1 MKTKNQKPQIE
12 IIMTGGTIDSS
23 WNGIKDTAVV
33 NNHSIIPNYFKKL
46 IVYPEIKFTEICMKD
61 SREINQRDI
70 QRILNAIEKSKSKHI
85 LITHGTYTMPDT
97 AKFLE
102 VNLKRKDQTIVFTG
116 SMVPLEGVYPT
127 DAGFNLGYAVS
138 KSQELKPGIYICMNG
153 DTFTPQEVVK
163 NLGEGKFY
171 SIFRD
176 VRDLS
181 KERLKIKSSK

>member
-1 MKTKNQKPQIE
+1 MVSDKKEKIE
-12 IIMTGGTIDSS
+12 IMMTGGTIDSA

-33 NNHSIIPNYFKKL
+33 NEHSIIPEYFEKL
-46 IVYPEIKFTEICMKD
+46 IIYPEIKFTEICMKD
-61 SREINQRDI
+61 SREIDQNDI
-70 QRILNAIEKSKSKHI
+70 ENLLKKIEESDANKI

-127 DAGFNLGYAVS
+127 DAGFNLGYAIS
-138 KSQELKPGIYICMNG
+138 KVQELKQGIYICMNG

-171 SIFRD
+171 SIFRV
-176 VRDLS
+176 VRKLFPS
-181 KERLKIKSSK
+181 QE

>member
-1 MKTKNQKPQIE
+1 
-12 IIMTGGTIDSS
+12 MTGGTIDSS

-33 NNHSIIPNYFKKL
+33 NNHSIIPKYFKKL
-46 IVYPEIKFTEICMKD
+46 IVYPNIGFNEVCMKD
-61 SREINQRDI
+61 SREMNSRDLKK
-70 QRILNAIEKSKSKHI
+70 ILSVLKKSKSKRF

-102 VNLKRKDQTIVFTG
+102 ANLDRKDQTVVFTG

-127 DAGFNLGYAVS
+127 DAGFNLGYAIS
-138 KSQELKPGIYICMNG
+138 KVQELKPGFYICMNG

-163 NLGEGKFY
+163 NLGEGRFY

-181 KERLKIKSSK
+181 RERSSSNSTR

>member
-1 MKTKNQKPQIE
+1 
-12 IIMTGGTIDSS
+12 MTGGTIDSS

-33 NNHSIIPNYFKKL
+33 NVHSIIPAYFKKL
-46 IVYPEIKFTEICMKD
+46 IIYPKVKFTEICMKD
-61 SREINQRDI
+61 SREINRQDLNN
-70 QRILNAIEKSKSKHI
+70 ILKAIEKSKANKI

-102 VNLKRKDQTIVFTG
+102 ANLKRKDQTIIFTG

-127 DAGFNLGYAVS
+127 DAGFNLGYAIS
-138 KSQELKPGIYICMNG
+138 KVQELKQGFYICMNG
-153 DTFTPQEVVK
+153 ETFSPQEVAK

-171 SIFRD
+171 SVFRN

-181 KERLKIKSSK
+181 IERSTKKSTK